1 MISIDPDITLTTP
14 RLRLR
19 RLTLNDLD
27 AHVAL
32 TGDREIPKN
41 ASRIPF
47 PYTREAAVELI
58 TTKLNAWDRGEEF
71 AFAGFSDDT
80 LAGHAGVRLLPSGWS
95 LGYDVHRD
103 FRGKGYA
110 TELAFAVCSFAF
122 SQLDAEEIH
131 AGHYVDNPSS
141 GSVLKK
147 LGFQET
153 GKRVSV
159 FSKGRGCKV
168 ESIDY
173 LMRKTD
179 FRQDILS
186 MDIDQ
191 PG

>member
-1 MISIDPDITLTTP
+1 M
-14 RLRLR
+14 R
-19 RLTLNDLD
+19 RLTLDDLD

-32 TGDREIPKN
+32 TSDPDIPKN

-58 TTKLNAWDRGEEF
+58 TAKVDAWDRGEEF
-71 AFAGFSDDT
+71 AFAGFSDNT
-80 LAGHAGVRLLPSGWS
+80 LAGHVSVRLLPTGWS

-110 TELAFAVCSFAF
+110 TELAFAVCSFVF
-122 SQLDAEEIH
+122 QRLGAEEIH

-153 GKRVSV
+153 GKRVSI
-159 FSKGRGCKV
+159 FSKGRGYEV
-168 ESIDY
+168 ESVDY
-173 LMRKTD
+173 LMRKAD
-179 FRQDILS
+179 FRQDMIS
-186 MDIDQ
+186 MNIDQ
-191 PG
+191 AD